1 MDLASYL
8 EKHDLKPAQFA
19 ERAGV
24 PASTVTRIL
33 SGARRPRLDTA
44 VKLSA
49 VTGGEV
55 SISDFVKAERPAEA
69 ANT

>member
-8 EKHDLKPAQFA
+8 AKYELKPAQFA

-44 VKLSA
+44 AKLA
-49 VTGGEV
+49 AATDGQV
-55 SISDFVKAERPAEA
+55 SISDFLRPAEPA
-69 ANT
+69 ALFS